1 MAKNIK
7 DNLTFEVF
15 IGRNQKELI
24 KRVYHLPGI
33 KHMDSNLFKVIVER
47 PESFDLYTVPSW
59 VWERYW
65 AMRLDLTDEALAG
78 LRGVTDMEDLE
89 NYTPVWEIA
98 KRLSVSANTLQ
109 QMGSR
114 GLIPSQ
120 RIGGKLCIPNDF
132 IPELEEAYP
141 LSQ

>member
-1 MAKNIK
+1 
-7 DNLTFEVF
+7 
-15 IGRNQKELI
+15 
-24 KRVYHLPGI
+24 
-33 KHMDSNLFKVIVER
+33 MDSNLFKVIVER
-47 PESFDLYTVPSW
+47 PESFDLYTVPPW

-65 AMRLDLTDEALAG
+65 TMRLDLTDEALAG

-89 NYTPVWEIA
+89 NYTLVWEVA

-132 IPELEEAYP
+132 LHELEAEYP
-141 LSQ
+141 IPK